1 MVDPMESGELVDSD
15 MSMYVALPLRANHK
29 SDGNVKLQFYYCV
42 LHVYIIIPSIN
53 QNDVNN

>member
-1 MVDPMESGELVDSD
+1 MEFGEFVGSD
-15 MSMYVALPLRANHK
+15 MSMYVALLLHANHK
-29 SDGNVKLQFYYCV
+29 SDGNVKLQFCYCV

>member
-1 MVDPMESGELVDSD
+1 MVDPMEFGEFVGSD
-15 MSMYVALPLRANHK
+15 MSMYVALLLRANHK